1 MANNELDQTMP
12 ETVEELRKFII
23 ETVKNDV
30 QDNGRLRAVITNAD
44 DRDDEGG
51 GL

>member
-12 ETVEELRKFII
+12 ETVEELRQFII

-30 QDNGRLRAVITNAD
+30 QNNGRLRAALSDIDPIDSRT
-44 DRDDEGG
+44 E
-51 GL
+51 L